1 MSRKNQSRHLQME
14 SHTRRGYIMQKLLFS
29 LLIVLS
35 LFLYA
40 CSTASTGTPISS
52 TDNELP
58 IETQLAVGTL
68 KLEEGGQDVTAEQ
81 AEELVVYWQVY
92 KELSQSETAAQA
104 EMDGLVAQIQE
115 TMTGPQLQAITDMAL
130 IQQDVLTAMQGM
142 TVVSSDSSDTMVR
155 SPSGGSMPAGGPPD
169 GSGAL
174 PDGGIAMDV
183 SGVAPAVDQ
192 AQNTQSSAGLSGTA
206 VVPSTLIDAVIESL
220 QQRIAA

>member
-1 MSRKNQSRHLQME
+1 MSRKNQSRHIQME
-14 SHTRRGYIMQKLLFS
+14 SRTRRGNIMKKLLFS

-58 IETQLAVGTL
+58 IATQLAVGTL

-81 AEELVVYWQVY
+81 AEELVIYWQVY

-115 TMTGPQLQAITDMAL
+115 TLTDPQLQAITHMAL
-130 IQQDVLTAMQGM
+130 TQQDVLTAMQGM
-142 TVVSSDSSDTMVR
+142 TVVSRNSSGTTFS
-155 SPSGGSMPAGGPPD
+155 SPFGGNMPAGGPPAD
-169 GSGAL
+169 GGGAP
-174 PDGGIAMDV
+174 PDGGMAIDG

-192 AQNTQSSAGLSGTA
+192 VQSSQFVTELAGTA
-206 VVPSTLIDAVIESL
+206 GVPSTLIDVVIESL
-220 QQRIAA
+220 

>member
-1 MSRKNQSRHLQME
+1 
-14 SHTRRGYIMQKLLFS
+14 MQKLLFS

-52 TDNELP
+52 TDNEVP
-58 IETQLAVGTL
+58 IATQLAVGTL
-68 KLEEGGQDVTAEQ
+68 KLEEGEQDVTAEQ

-142 TVVSSDSSDTMVR
+142 TVVSSNSSDSTV
-155 SPSGGSMPAGGPPD
+155 SAPSGGNMPAGGPPD

-206 VVPSTLIDAVIESL
+206 VVPSTLIDGVIESL

>member
-1 MSRKNQSRHLQME
+1 
-14 SHTRRGYIMQKLLFS
+14 MQKLLFS

>member
-1 MSRKNQSRHLQME
+1 
-14 SHTRRGYIMQKLLFS
+14 
-29 LLIVLS
+29 
-35 LFLYA
+35 
-40 CSTASTGTPISS
+40 
-52 TDNELP
+52 
-58 IETQLAVGTL
+58 
-68 KLEEGGQDVTAEQ
+68 
-81 AEELVVYWQVY
+81 
-92 KELSQSETAAQA
+92 
-104 EMDGLVAQIQE
+104 
-115 TMTGPQLQAITDMAL
+115 
-130 IQQDVLTAMQGM
+130 M

-206 VVPSTLIDAVIESL
+206 VVPSTVIDAVIESL